1 MILDGKALAATLT
14 TKLGKA
20 IAQWTKAGR
29 RPPGLAVFLVGDDLP
44 SQIYV
49 ARKQKAC
56 LEVGIYVEV
65 YRLPAATQQN
75 DLLEAVARCNASDAI
90 DGILI
95 QMPLPHHID
104 AARIIAA
111 VDPKKDVDG
120 FHPENMGRLLLG
132 SDEGFVPCTPLG
144 IQKILQENKIPLAG
158 QHVVIVGRSN
168 IVGKP
173 LAALLMQKKEGANAT
188 VTVLHSASKHSHE
201 IMQTADI
208 LVAAIGSPEFIQS
221 HHVKEGATIIDVGI
235 NRIQDTS
242 AKGGYR
248 LVGDVAFSEVA
259 PRCHAITPVPGGVGP
274 MTIAM
279 LLNNT
284 ALSYKGNFRL
294 DMEV

>member
-1 MILDGKALAATLT
+1 MILDGKALAATMT
-14 TKLGKA
+14 SSLGQD
-20 IAQWTKAGR
+20 IAQWTALGR

-65 YRLPAATQQN
+65 YRLPATTLQE

-90 DGILI
+90 DAILI
-95 QMPLPHHID
+95 QMPLPAHID
-104 AARIIAA
+104 AAKVIAF

-132 SDEGFVPCTPLG
+132 CHEGFVPCTPLG
-144 IQKILQENKIPLAG
+144 IQKILHAYKIPLEG

-173 LAALLMQKKEGANAT
+173 LAALLMQKKIGANAT
-188 VTVLHSASKHSHE
+188 VTLLHSASKNVQE
-201 IMQTADI
+201 IMPTADI
-208 LVAAIGSPEFIQS
+208 LIAAMGVPEFIRT
-221 HHVKEGATIIDVGI
+221 HHVKEGATVIDVGI
-235 NRIQDTS
+235 NRIQDPN

-248 LVGDVAFSEVA
+248 LVGDVDFSNVA
-259 PRCHAITPVPGGVGP
+259 PHCHAITPVPGGVGP

-284 ALSYKGNFRL
+284 TLSYKGHFGL
-294 DMEV
+294 EKEF